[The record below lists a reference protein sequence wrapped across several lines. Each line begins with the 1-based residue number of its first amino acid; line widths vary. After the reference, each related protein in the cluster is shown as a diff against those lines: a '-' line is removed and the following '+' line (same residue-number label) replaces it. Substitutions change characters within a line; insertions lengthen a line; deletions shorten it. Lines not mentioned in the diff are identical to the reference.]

1 MFRFSFRFYCQCLSR
16 RVIRGQASA
25 PVSYSS
31 ANQLN
36 QLLSQLEQISQATQL
51 DLAKLRIEKWKTD
64 SNTKRQTQANTE
76 SIQRNL
82 QTALPDVIGQL
93 RNSQENLALSFKLY
107 RNLDA
112 LYDVFGSV
120 VESAGAFGSKDE
132 FQSLSNDFDNVERA
146 RRTLQIESTLLA
158 NAKEGELNQLHA
170 QIRTMQAAE
179 NAAPPKKVVVDDT
192 EPAKKT
198 PTKKKG
204 SRVQQSPAATTA
216 HQIRIQ
222 RQSRNPYPCENRDFR
237 LFPAGEWKLFS
248 GSVPKSLKTISSSWE
263 P

>member
-1 MFRFSFRFYCQCLSR
+1 MNLNRSQVVLCFALLPLLFAAALAQVNPSQP
-16 RVIRGQASA
+16 SA

-36 QLLSQLEQISQATQL
+36 QLLSQLEQTSQSTQL
-51 DLAKLRIEKWKTD
+51 DLAKMRIERWKTD
-64 SNTKRQTQANTE
+64 SNTKRQTQANVE

-93 RNSQENLALSFKLY
+93 RNSPENLALSFKLY

-120 VESAGAFGSKDE
+120 VESAGAFGSKDD
-132 FQSLSNDFDNVERA
+132 FQSLSNDFDNVERT
-146 RRTLQIESTLLA
+146 RRSFADRVETLAS
-158 NAKEGELNQLHA
+158 AKEGELGQL
-170 QIRTMQAAE
+170 RTEVHNMQAAA

-198 PTKKKG
+198 TPKKKAAAKKPSTTTTNG
-204 SRVQQSPAATTA
+204 TPAPANSNTTTK
-216 HQIRIQ
+216 
-222 RQSRNPYPCENRDFR
+222 P
-237 LFPAGEWKLFS
+237 
-248 GSVPKSLKTISSSWE
+248 
-263 P
+263 